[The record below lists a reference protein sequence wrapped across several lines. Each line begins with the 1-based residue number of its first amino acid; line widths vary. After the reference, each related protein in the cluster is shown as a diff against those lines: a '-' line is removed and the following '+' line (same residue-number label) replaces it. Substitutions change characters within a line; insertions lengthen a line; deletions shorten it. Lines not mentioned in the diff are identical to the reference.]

1 MTSTLSNFNN
11 KDQFD
16 SIIQK
21 IYQLLSPINP
31 RLENIRYQS
40 FKDSCYESLNNN
52 IDYISNNLK
61 DIYESY
67 HSDLLKIMVHK
78 NLQINIVIDNICIE
92 CQLESEEENEE
103 ENEDEENEDSP
114 EDESEF
120 SEEEAD
126 AYIQGIKLFNS
137 IILVSRLATE
147 KDDLRFTQYIPK
159 DKKSVID
166 RLSSILQHNVN
177 YEEDCCICLEDTI
190 NNSILLPCCK
200 NSMHFDC
207 LLKIIDHNLD
217 FEEQSD
223 EQIREESENILN
235 NEINEEISSNTE
247 HNILNGELEN
257 INMLEIIEKKTLNCP
272 LCRSSLLI

>member
-1 MTSTLSNFNN
+1 MT
-11 KDQFD
+11 
-16 SIIQK
+16 
-21 IYQLLSPINP
+21 
-31 RLENIRYQS
+31 
-40 FKDSCYESLNNN
+40 
-52 IDYISNNLK
+52 
-61 DIYESY
+61 
-67 HSDLLKIMVHK
+67 HK
-78 NLQINIVIDNICIE
+78 NLQTNSVIDNICIE
-92 CQLESEEENEE
+92 CQLESDEESEEESEVE
-103 ENEDEENEDSP
+103 ENEDEENEDEENEDEEKEDEENQDEDSP
-114 EDESEF
+114 EDESEY
-120 SEEEAD
+120 SKEEAD

-137 IILVSRLATE
+137 LILVSRLATE

-177 YEEDCCICLEDTI
+177 PEEDCCICLENSI
-190 NNSILLPCCK
+190 YNSILLPCCK

-207 LLKIIDHNLD
+207 LLKMIDHNLD
-217 FEEQSD
+217 FEQQSD

-247 HNILNGELEN
+247 HNILNGEVEN